1 MTTLTFSIFFWVRL
15 AIDRLNR
22 RRIRAGR
29 VLRYTFNKQ
38 STLMSLLGVKLMG
51 EKFLQVEMKMEGVK
65 VRQKLIQ
72 SLVRYLAVVL
82 SRVMPCY
89 FSRQVFFS

>member
-1 MTTLTFSIFFWVRL
+1 M
-15 AIDRLNR
+15 
-22 RRIRAGR
+22 RAGFSG
-29 VLRYTFNKQ
+29 YTFNKQ